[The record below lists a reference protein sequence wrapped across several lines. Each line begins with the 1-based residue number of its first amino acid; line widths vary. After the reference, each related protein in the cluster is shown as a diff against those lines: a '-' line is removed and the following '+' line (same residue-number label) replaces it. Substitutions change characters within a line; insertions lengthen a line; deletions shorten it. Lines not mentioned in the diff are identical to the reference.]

1 MKFHILYTL
10 ALAPAVSSGLSFTR
24 FKLPNP
30 VEFLTKSVREATQI
44 EILPDVGLPT
54 DTKNMPIGKR
64 FSNFAQTSIQTN
76 RDIIFF
82 FGGDFGKRLEE
93 FIDAEPVKP
102 MSKTIPINGPR
113 PDTLLRLYTYGI
125 NNIIKVD
132 KDDAD
137 PTEGYLYFGNRDFK
151 KILPMLCQSNPFY
164 ASALT
169 ISEDQQH
176 FELISFTEG
185 PELAKEPIYLS
196 LMREMKDPSHSIN
209 AKFDKSM
216 NLVEITILDTDS
228 GKAVVVPEEEWDYY
242 ASGILYNLF
251 YTSSTIH
258 ANIHILHY
266 LMCAC
271 IIRSTRG
278 TNASMERWADIYD
291 DNISIKYVE
300 VAALLFHSTIA
311 GSDFSPQG
319 DQRTK
324 LISGEL
330 GFGSNPNVMEKVHDM
345 LKLWG
350 TLKDTDDFTKKFLQA
365 GVYDSFKG
373 SDKELEKM
381 LEEADIL
388 TEWNIHRDNV
398 PKAAKELTE
407 AFKKDDPEAFAKTE
421 EKIAS
426 FMAACGRDVSSINS
440 ISSWYQLMS
449 LTGLVHGST
458 LSYTRLMIVPEIIRW
473 RNIHS
478 DKWDEY
484 DESLMRGAF
493 GTVQGMTLDRHVF
506 TSSIEHGWKWETE
519 DISKTVMAVLEKYD
533 GLAKD
538 LKISYTKNIKKRDD
552 FREYGWILTDHC
564 EDGYDGKQHTIT
576 TYI

>member
-1 MKFHILYTL
+1 
-10 ALAPAVSSGLSFTR
+10 
-24 FKLPNP
+24 
-30 VEFLTKSVREATQI
+30 
-44 EILPDVGLPT
+44 
-54 DTKNMPIGKR
+54 
-64 FSNFAQTSIQTN
+64 
-76 RDIIFF
+76 
-82 FGGDFGKRLEE
+82 
-93 FIDAEPVKP
+93 
-102 MSKTIPINGPR
+102 
-113 PDTLLRLYTYGI
+113 
-125 NNIIKVD
+125 
-132 KDDAD
+132 
-137 PTEGYLYFGNRDFK
+137 
-151 KILPMLCQSNPFY
+151 
-164 ASALT
+164 
-169 ISEDQQH
+169 
-176 FELISFTEG
+176 
-185 PELAKEPIYLS
+185 
-196 LMREMKDPSHSIN
+196 
-209 AKFDKSM
+209 
-216 NLVEITILDTDS
+216 
-228 GKAVVVPEEEWDYY
+228 
-242 ASGILYNLF
+242 
-251 YTSSTIH
+251 
-258 ANIHILHY
+258 
-266 LMCAC
+266 
-271 IIRSTRG
+271 
-278 TNASMERWADIYD
+278 
-291 DNISIKYVE
+291 
-300 VAALLFHSTIA
+300 
-311 GSDFSPQG
+311 
-319 DQRTK
+319 
-324 LISGEL
+324 
-330 GFGSNPNVMEKVHDM
+330 
-345 LKLWG
+345 
-350 TLKDTDDFTKKFLQA
+350 
-365 GVYDSFKG
+365 
-373 SDKELEKM
+373 M